1 MAESGDLWVPRFLL
15 GVGVCFDIVRTSELL
30 LYTNHV
36 RYVWL
41 RDIRRPSMKNMWR
54 VDQFFPCMVYID

>member
-1 MAESGDLWVPRFLL
+1 MTMAESGDLWVPRFLL

-30 LYTNHV
+30 LYTNHA

-41 RDIRRPSMKNMWR
+41 RDICRR
-54 VDQFFPCMVYID
+54 V